1 MITRVAFKVGDKVYV
16 GQQNERHDA
25 LFDDKMMQLLK
36 EQPDIPRVLGFVT
49 DTGEFL
55 DRAQADDH
63 AFKCKQISE
72 PSGCLV
78 SEDLW

>member
-1 MITRVAFKVGDKVYV
+1 VITRVAIKVGDKVYI

-25 LFDDKMMQLLK
+25 LFDDELIQLLK
-36 EQPDIPRVLGFVT
+36 EQSGISRELGFIT

-55 DRAQADDH
+55 NRAQADDH
-63 AFKCKQISE
+63 AFKCKQISK